1 MEKREYFCG
10 VFLCIGIA
18 LLSFVVSKQI
28 PIGSVAIA
36 IVLGII
42 IGNSTKF
49 WKKAQKGITF
59 SEKHILSFAIA
70 LLGIN
75 LDYKILASLGYKT
88 ILIIIS
94 AIIVTISSSIL
105 FAKIFKFKQKFALLL
120 GIGNGVCGSSA
131 IAATEKII
139 GADEEEVGLSVA
151 VVNFLGTVG
160 IFLLP
165 FIAKII
171 LHFTDLNS
179 GILIGNT
186 LQAVGQVVAAGFSL
200 NDSTGQTATIVKM
213 TRILML
219 TPIIFILIF
228 IFSTKTNKK
237 SISATTA
244 KIKIPIFIIG
254 FILFSLIPTVGL
266 LSQENI
272 KIISKIGHYS
282 LMTAMAGIG
291 LKISFG
297 SIVKDGLSVVLIGGL
312 IFLTQILFSSFLII
326 LFLK

>member
-42 IGNSTKF
+42 IGN
-49 WKKAQKGITF
+49 
-59 SEKHILSFAIA
+59 
-70 LLGIN
+70 
-75 LDYKILASLGYKT
+75 
-88 ILIIIS
+88 
-94 AIIVTISSSIL
+94 
-105 FAKIFKFKQKFALLL
+105 
-120 GIGNGVCGSSA
+120 
-131 IAATEKII
+131 
-139 GADEEEVGLSVA
+139 
-151 VVNFLGTVG
+151 
-160 IFLLP
+160 
-165 FIAKII
+165 
-171 LHFTDLNS
+171 
-179 GILIGNT
+179 
-186 LQAVGQVVAAGFSL
+186 
-200 NDSTGQTATIVKM
+200 
-213 TRILML
+213 
-219 TPIIFILIF
+219 
-228 IFSTKTNKK
+228 STKTNKK